1 MSVIN
6 TNVKALYTQAALK
19 TTGRDGATAMQQ
31 LSTGK
36 RINSAKDDAA
46 GMAIATRMTQQIRS
60 LNQAVRNAGDAISL
74 IQTAEGAT
82 GEITDML
89 QRMRELA
96 IQAINDTNANDQRG
110 YLDLEFQQ
118 LKQEIVRISDT
129 TEWNG
134 FSILNGTAGVPV
146 GERPVYKATSEPR
159 FDSVLINPT
168 TTRDISGALAGE
180 TQTLTFSA
188 ANGTGGPFTVGGV
201 SVSVAANAVDTVVAA
216 AVRDALL
223 ASNAFGAQSGRSV
236 SASGA
241 VVTIVYGASEGNV
254 DPTPVS
260 SSPPLVSPV
269 STASTTVEA
278 ATQAT
283 ETFTLNGKF
292 LQSGALSFTTP
303 AADNATYAAT
313 FTTARG
319 EVITMTGNVDVSAGT
334 ITFDDAVG
342 NNSKVISDNLVYT
355 FKNSAGN
362 ALNISNRLIGLSVD
376 VPGSVP
382 PMNTGDLIINGITVG
397 ASYATDDLLS
407 PPNNASGSAIAKA
420 AAINRQ
426 TTLTGVNAVVKSNTM
441 TGTAQTG
448 TAVVS
453 GRVVINGI
461 TSPLITSVLNNTRE
475 SREAAIS
482 AINRI
487 SDKTGVVAVSSN
499 SDTEGIRLVAAD
511 GRNIEVRFDTT
522 NASADFAARTGLK
535 EGVQAG
541 TYSLESR
548 VEAPIVIT
556 TSSTGD
562 PTNAAIR
569 LGDYSTNESTLS
581 TLARAEVQAAGTPVA
596 LAAGDLVING
606 IDIPGATTAGDNRTE
621 TSALTTLTNQKGAS
635 GVAMA
640 AAINSVSHLTGVTAT
655 SNPVETAGAVTTV
668 GSLTG
673 LRSIYINGIE
683 IKVDF
688 GVSSPAQTAS
698 ERVAAV
704 VAAVNPKVGATGVVA
719 VANPQGGVTLKTE
732 DGRNLSIWIDDT
744 NSGPT
749 AANFGLAA
757 SDGTTEVAGVSLKS
771 VTATNELS
779 KAATLY
785 GGVTFH
791 SDEAFTVEPGSN
803 GYGSSSHFYA
813 LGFREGTYGGVVD
826 EAVSKMTPPS
836 TGRLSFHVGASAN
849 QTITIDLADF
859 GKGGPITGS
868 ITDDVD
874 LRDSK
879 SRVNRID
886 SGAAAKAVLEKLDL
900 AMDKVNATRG
910 TMGAVMNRLEHVI
923 DNLMNVSMNS
933 EASRSQIEDADY
945 AAASTE
951 LARTQIMQQ
960 AGISVLA
967 QANADQQNVLKLLQ

>member
-19 TTGRDGATAMQQ
+19 VSGRDGATAMQQ

-96 IQAINDTNANDQRG
+96 IQAINDTNANEQRG

-146 GERPVYKATSEPR
+146 GERPVYKATSESR

-168 TTRDISGALAGE
+168 TTRDISGAEAGE
-180 TQTLTFSA
+180 LQTLTFTTA
-188 ANGTGGPFTVGGV
+188 TTGGIVTVEGV
-201 SVSVAANAVDTVVAA
+201 SVTIAASSTPTAVAT
-216 AVRDALL
+216 AVRDALV
-223 ASNAFGAQSGRSV
+223 ASVDFGESSGRTV
-236 SASGA
+236 TANGA
-241 VVTIVYGASEGNV
+241 DLLLQYGASEGGVPDTNFTV
-254 DPTPVS
+254 A
-260 SSPPLVSPV
+260 
-269 STASTTVEA
+269 TAAGS
-278 ATQAT
+278 ATLAT
-283 ETFTLNGKF
+283 SEPAIELASEQFTLNGKF
-292 LQSGALSFTTP
+292 LQSGALSFSGDIP
-303 AADNATYAAT
+303 SDNTAYTGVT

-319 EVITMTGNVDVSAGT
+319 ELITMQANVDVSAGT
-334 ITFDDAVG
+334 ISFDETVG
-342 NNSKVISDNLVYT
+342 NNGKVISDNLVYT
-355 FKNSAGN
+355 FKTLAGT
-362 ALNISNRLIGLSVD
+362 AVSIASRAIALSVD

-382 PMNTGDLIINGITVG
+382 PMNTGDLIINGITIG

-420 AAINRQ
+420 AAINRE
-426 TTLTGVNAVVKSNTM
+426 TTLTGVNAVVNSNTM

-448 TAVVS
+448 TSVVS

-499 SDTEGIRLVAAD
+499 SDTEGVRLFAAD

-606 IDIPGATTAGDNRTE
+606 IDIPGATSAGDNRTE
-621 TSALTTLTNQKGAS
+621 AAALTTLTNQKGAS

-640 AAINSVSHLTGVTAT
+640 AAINAVSDLTGVTAT
-655 SNPVETAGAVTTV
+655 ANPVETVGVSTTV
-668 GSLTG
+668 GTLTG
-673 LRSIYINGIE
+673 LRSIFINGIE
-683 IKVDF
+683 VPVDF
-688 GVSSPAQTAS
+688 GVASPRQTAS

-719 VANPQGGVTLKTE
+719 TANPQGGVTLTTE

-744 NSGPT
+744 SSGPT

-803 GYGSSSHFYA
+803 GYGVSSHFNA

-859 GKGGPITGS
+859 GKGGPITGD

-874 LRDSK
+874 LWDSE

-960 AGISVLA
+960 AATSVLA

>member
-19 TTGRDGATAMQQ
+19 VSGRDGATAMQQ

-96 IQAINDTNANDQRG
+96 IQAINDTNANEQRG

-146 GERPVYKATSEPR
+146 GERPVYKATSESR

-168 TTRDISGALAGE
+168 TTRDISGSEAGE
-180 TQTLTFSA
+180 TQTLTFA
-188 ANGTGGPFTVGGV
+188 AAGASNGTITVGGV
-201 SVSVAANAVDTVVAA
+201 SVSVTASDANTVVAT

-223 ASNAFGAQSGRSV
+223 ASDDFGANSGRSV
-236 SASGA
+236 SVSSN

-254 DPTPVS
+254 AATTVS
-260 SSPPLVSPV
+260 DSAL
-269 STASTTVEA
+269 ASATTVATTVEA
-278 ATQAT
+278 VTQAT
-283 ETFTLNGKF
+283 EAFTLNGKF
-292 LQSGALSFTTP
+292 LQSGSLSFSGDL
-303 AADNATYAAT
+303 ASDNTAYAVT

-319 EVITMTGNVDVSAGT
+319 EAITMTGSVDVSAGT
-334 ITFDDAVG
+334 ISFDETVG

-355 FKNSAGN
+355 FKNSSGT
-362 ALNISNRLIGLSVD
+362 ALDITNRAIALAVD

-382 PMNTGDLIINGITVG
+382 PINTGDLIINGITIG
-397 ASYATDDLLS
+397 ASYAADDLLS
-407 PPNNASGSAIAKA
+407 PPDNASGSAIAKA

-426 TTLTGVNAVVKSNTM
+426 TTLTGVNAVVNPNTM

-448 TAVVS
+448 TSVVS
-453 GRVVINGI
+453 GRVIINGI

-487 SDKTGVVAVSSN
+487 SDKTGVVAVSSD
-499 SDTEGIRLVAAD
+499 SDTEGVRLVAAD

-522 NASADFAARTGLK
+522 NSSADFAARTGLK

-581 TLARAEVQAAGTPVA
+581 TLARAEVQVGGTPVT

-621 TSALTTLTNQKGAS
+621 TVALTTLTNQKGAS

-640 AAINSVSHLTGVTAT
+640 AAINAVSDLTGVTAT
-655 SNPVETAGAVTTV
+655 ANPVETAGVSTTV

-673 LRSIYINGIE
+673 LQSIFINGIE
-683 IKVDF
+683 VEVDF
-688 GVSSPAQTAS
+688 GVASPAQTAS
-698 ERVAAV
+698 GRVAAV

-719 VANPQGGVTLKTE
+719 TANPQGGVTLKTE

-771 VTATNELS
+771 VTATNALS

-791 SDEAFTVEPGSN
+791 SDEAFTIEPGSN
-803 GYGSSSHFYA
+803 GYGSSSHFDA

-826 EAVSKMTPPS
+826 EAVSKMTPPN

-859 GKGGPITGS
+859 GKGGPITGT

-874 LRDSK
+874 LWDSE

-886 SGAAAKAVLEKLDL
+886 SGAAAKAVLKKLDL

>member
-19 TTGRDGATAMQQ
+19 VSGRDGATAMQQ

-96 IQAINDTNANDQRG
+96 IQAINDTNANEQRG

-146 GERPVYKATSEPR
+146 GERPVYKATSESR

-168 TTRDISGALAGE
+168 TTRDISGSEAGE
-180 TQTLTFSA
+180 TQTLTFA
-188 ANGTGGPFTVGGV
+188 AAGASNGTITVGGV
-201 SVSVAANAVDTVVAA
+201 SVSVTASDANTVVAT

-223 ASNAFGAQSGRSV
+223 ASDDFGANSGRSV
-236 SASGA
+236 SVSSN

-254 DPTPVS
+254 AATTVS
-260 SSPPLVSPV
+260 DSALA
-269 STASTTVEA
+269 STTTVATTVEA
-278 ATQAT
+278 VTQAT
-283 ETFTLNGKF
+283 EAFTLNGKF
-292 LQSGALSFTTP
+292 LQSGALSFSGDLASDDT
-303 AADNATYAAT
+303 AYAVT

-319 EVITMTGNVDVSAGT
+319 EAITMTGSVDVSAGT
-334 ITFDDAVG
+334 ISFDETVG

-355 FKNSAGN
+355 FKDSSGT
-362 ALNISNRLIGLSVD
+362 ALDITNRAIALAVD

-382 PMNTGDLIINGITVG
+382 PMNTGDLIINGITIG
-397 ASYATDDLLS
+397 ASYAADDLLS
-407 PPNNASGSAIAKA
+407 PPDNASGSAIAKA

-426 TTLTGVNAVVKSNTM
+426 TTLTGVNAVVNPNTM

-448 TAVVS
+448 TSVVS
-453 GRVVINGI
+453 GRVIINGI

-522 NASADFAARTGLK
+522 NSSADFAARTGLK

-606 IDIPGATTAGDNRTE
+606 IDIPGATSAGDNRTE
-621 TSALTTLTNQKGAS
+621 AAALTTLTNQKGAS
-635 GVAMA
+635 GIAMA
-640 AAINSVSHLTGVTAT
+640 AAINAVSDLTGVTAT
-655 SNPVETAGAVTTV
+655 ANPVETAGVSTTV

-673 LRSIYINGIE
+673 LQSIYINGIE
-683 IKVDF
+683 VEVDF
-688 GVSSPAQTAS
+688 GVASPAQTAS

-719 VANPQGGVTLKTE
+719 TANPQGGVTLTTE

-744 NSGPT
+744 SSGPT

-771 VTATNELS
+771 VTATNALS

-791 SDEAFTVEPGSN
+791 SDEAFTIEPGSN
-803 GYGSSSHFYA
+803 GYGSSSSFDA

-859 GKGGPITGS
+859 GKGGPITGD

-874 LRDSK
+874 LWDSE

-960 AGISVLA
+960 AATSVLA

>member
-19 TTGRDGATAMQQ
+19 VSGRDGATAMQQ

-96 IQAINDTNANDQRG
+96 IQAINDTNANEQRG

-146 GERPVYKATSEPR
+146 GERPVYKATSESR

-168 TTRDISGALAGE
+168 TTRDIAGTEAGE
-180 TQTLTFSA
+180 LQTLTFA
-188 ANGTGGPFTVGGV
+188 TATTGGAVTVGGV
-201 SVSVAANAVDTVVAA
+201 SLTIAASATKTAVAE

-223 ASNAFGAQSGRSV
+223 ATEDFGSTSGRAV
-236 SASGA
+236 SASAG
-241 VVTIVYGASEGNV
+241 VLSIRYGASEGNV
-254 DPTPVS
+254 ADTS
-260 SSPPLVSPV
+260 F
-269 STASTTVEA
+269 TVATGAGSATLATSEA
-278 ATQAT
+278 AVTSAT
-283 ETFTLNGKF
+283 EQFTLNGKF
-292 LQSGALSFTTP
+292 VQSGALSFSGELS
-303 AADNATYAAT
+303 ADNTAYTGVV

-319 EVITMTGNVDVSAGT
+319 EIITMTGNVDVSAGT

-342 NNSKVISDNLVYT
+342 NNGKVISDNLVYT
-355 FKNSAGN
+355 FKNSAGT
-362 ALNISNRLIGLSVD
+362 ALNITNRALSLSVD

-382 PMNTGDLIINGITVG
+382 PMNTGDLIINGITIG
-397 ASYATDDLLS
+397 ASYAADDLLS

-426 TTLTGVNAVVKSNTM
+426 TTLTGVNAVVNSNTM

-448 TAVVS
+448 TSVVS

-499 SDTEGIRLVAAD
+499 SDTEGVRLVAAD

-562 PTNAAIR
+562 PTNAVIR

-581 TLARAEVQAAGTPVA
+581 TLARAEVQAAGTPVT

-606 IDIPGATTAGDNRTE
+606 IDIPGATSAGDNRTE
-621 TSALTTLTNQKGAS
+621 AAALTTLTNQKGAS

-640 AAINSVSHLTGVTAT
+640 AAINAVSDLTGVTAT
-655 SNPVETAGAVTTV
+655 ANPVETVGVSTTV
-668 GSLTG
+668 GTLTG
-673 LRSIYINGIE
+673 LRSIFINGIE
-683 IKVDF
+683 VPVDF
-688 GVSSPAQTAS
+688 GVASPRQTAS

-719 VANPQGGVTLKTE
+719 TANPQGGVTLKTE

-744 NSGPT
+744 SNGPT

-757 SDGTTEVAGVSLKS
+757 SDGTTEVAGVSIKS

-791 SDEAFTVEPGSN
+791 SDEAFTIEPGSN
-803 GYGSSSHFYA
+803 GYGSSSSFDA

-826 EAVSKMTPPS
+826 EAVSKMTPPN

-859 GKGGPITGS
+859 GKGGPITGA
-868 ITDDVD
+868 ITGDVD
-874 LRDSK
+874 LWDSK

-960 AGISVLA
+960 AATSVLA

>member
-19 TTGRDGATAMQQ
+19 VSGRDGATAMQQ

-96 IQAINDTNANDQRG
+96 IQAINDTNANEQRG

-146 GERPVYKATSEPR
+146 GERPVYKATSESR

-168 TTRDISGALAGE
+168 TTRDISGSEAGE
-180 TQTLTFSA
+180 TQTLTFDA
-188 ANGTGGPFTVGGV
+188 ATSTGTITVGGV
-201 SVSVAANAVDTVVAA
+201 SVSVTNADANTVVAT

-223 ASNAFGAQSGRSV
+223 ASDDFGANSGRSV
-236 SASGA
+236 SVSSN

-254 DPTPVS
+254 
-260 SSPPLVSPV
+260 
-269 STASTTVEA
+269 AATTVSDSALASATTVATSVEA
-278 ATQAT
+278 VTQAT
-283 ETFTLNGKF
+283 EAFTLNGKF
-292 LQSGALSFTTP
+292 LQSGSLSFSGDL
-303 AADNATYAAT
+303 ASDNTAYAVT

-319 EVITMTGNVDVSAGT
+319 ETITMTGSVDVDAGT
-334 ITFDDAVG
+334 VSFDETVG

-355 FKNSAGN
+355 FKNSSGT
-362 ALNISNRLIGLSVD
+362 ALDITNRAIALAVD

-382 PMNTGDLIINGITVG
+382 PINTGDLIINGITIG
-397 ASYATDDLLS
+397 ASYAADDLLS
-407 PPNNASGSAIAKA
+407 PPDNASGSAIAKA

-426 TTLTGVNAVVKSNTM
+426 TTLTGVNAVVNPNTM

-448 TAVVS
+448 TSVVS
-453 GRVVINGI
+453 GRVIINGI

-522 NASADFAARTGLK
+522 NSSADFAARTGLK

-581 TLARAEVQAAGTPVA
+581 TLARAEVQAGGTPVT

-606 IDIPGATTAGDNRTE
+606 IDIPGATSAGDNRTE
-621 TSALTTLTNQKGAS
+621 TAALTTLTNQKGAS

-640 AAINSVSHLTGVTAT
+640 AAINAVSDLTGVTAT
-655 SNPVETAGAVTTV
+655 ANPVETAGVSTTV

-673 LRSIYINGIE
+673 LQSIFINGIE
-683 IKVDF
+683 VEVDF
-688 GVSSPAQTAS
+688 GVASPAQTAS

-732 DGRNLSIWIDDT
+732 DGRNLSVWIDAGST
-744 NSGPT
+744 ALA

-757 SDGTTEVAGVSLKS
+757 DASGTAVAGVTRSTTSS
-771 VTATNELS
+771 VVAMS
-779 KAATLY
+779 AASTLY
-785 GGVTFH
+785 GGVTLH
-791 SDEAFTVEPGSN
+791 SDEAFTIEPGSN

-826 EAVSKMTPPS
+826 EAVSKMTPPN

-859 GKGGPITGS
+859 GKGGPITGA

-874 LRDSK
+874 LWDSE

>member
-19 TTGRDGATAMQQ
+19 VSGRDGATAMQQ

-96 IQAINDTNANDQRG
+96 IQAINDTNANEQRG

-146 GERPVYKATSEPR
+146 GERPVYKATSESR

-168 TTRDISGALAGE
+168 TTRDISGSEAGE

-188 ANGTGGPFTVGGV
+188 AGASNGTITVGGV
-201 SVSVAANAVDTVVAA
+201 SVTVGANDADTVVAA
-216 AVRDALL
+216 AVESALL
-223 ASNAFGAQSGRSV
+223 ASEEFGATSGRSV

-241 VVTIVYGASEGNV
+241 VVTIRYAASEGNV
-254 DPTPVS
+254 ADTTVSDSALS
-260 SSPPLVSPV
+260 SSTTV
-269 STASTTVEA
+269 ATTVEA
-278 ATQAT
+278 VSQAT
-283 ETFTLNGKF
+283 EAFTLNGKF
-292 LQSGALSFTTP
+292 LQSGALSFSGDL
-303 AADNATYAAT
+303 AADDTAYAVT

-319 EVITMTGNVDVSAGT
+319 EIITMTGSVDVSAGT
-334 ITFDDAVG
+334 VSFDETVG

-355 FKNSAGN
+355 FKDSAGS
-362 ALNISNRLIGLSVD
+362 ALDITNRAISLAVD

-382 PMNTGDLIINGITVG
+382 PMDTGDLIINGITIG
-397 ASYATDDLLS
+397 ASYAADDLLS
-407 PPNNASGSAIAKA
+407 PPDNASGSAIAKA

-426 TTLTGVNAVVKSNTM
+426 TTLTGVNAVVNPNTM

-448 TAVVS
+448 TSVVS
-453 GRVVINGI
+453 GRVIINGI

-581 TLARAEVQAAGTPVA
+581 TLARAEVQAGGTPVA

-621 TSALTTLTNQKGAS
+621 TAALTTLTNQKGAS

-640 AAINSVSHLTGVTAT
+640 AAINAVSDLTGVTAT
-655 SNPVETAGAVTTV
+655 ANPVETAGVSTTV

-673 LRSIYINGIE
+673 LQSIFINGIE
-683 IKVDF
+683 VEVDF
-688 GVSSPAQTAS
+688 GVASPAQTAS

-719 VANPQGGVTLKTE
+719 TANTQGGVTLTTE

-744 NSGPT
+744 SSGPT

-757 SDGTTEVAGVSLKS
+757 SDGATEVAGVSLKS
-771 VTATNELS
+771 VTATNALS

-791 SDEAFTVEPGSN
+791 SDEAFTIEPGSN
-803 GYGSSSHFYA
+803 GYGSSSHFDA

-859 GKGGPITGS
+859 GKGGPITGD

-874 LRDSK
+874 LWDSE

-960 AGISVLA
+960 AATSVLA

>member
-19 TTGRDGATAMQQ
+19 VSGRDGATAMQQ

-96 IQAINDTNANDQRG
+96 IQAINDTNANEQRG

-146 GERPVYKATSEPR
+146 GERPVYKATSESR

-168 TTRDISGALAGE
+168 TTRDISGSEAGE
-180 TQTLTFSA
+180 TQTLTFA
-188 ANGTGGPFTVGGV
+188 AAGVSNGTITVGGV
-201 SVSVAANAVDTVVAA
+201 SVSVTASDANTVVAT

-223 ASNAFGAQSGRSV
+223 ASDDFGANSGRSV
-236 SASGA
+236 SVSSN

-254 DPTPVS
+254 AATTVS
-260 SSPPLVSPV
+260 DSALA
-269 STASTTVEA
+269 STTTVATTVEA
-278 ATQAT
+278 VTQAT
-283 ETFTLNGKF
+283 EAFTLNGKF
-292 LQSGALSFTTP
+292 LQSGALSFSGDLASDDT
-303 AADNATYAAT
+303 AYAVT

-319 EVITMTGNVDVSAGT
+319 EAITMTGSVDVSAGT
-334 ITFDDAVG
+334 ISFDETVG

-355 FKNSAGN
+355 FKNSSGT
-362 ALNISNRLIGLSVD
+362 ALDITNRAIALAVD

-382 PMNTGDLIINGITVG
+382 PINTGDLIINGITIG
-397 ASYATDDLLS
+397 ASYAADDLLS
-407 PPNNASGSAIAKA
+407 PPDNASGSAIAKA

-426 TTLTGVNAVVKSNTM
+426 TTLTGVNAVVNPNTM

-448 TAVVS
+448 TSVVS
-453 GRVVINGI
+453 GRVIINGI

-522 NASADFAARTGLK
+522 NSSADFAARTGLK

-581 TLARAEVQAAGTPVA
+581 TLARAEVQAGGTPVT

-606 IDIPGATTAGDNRTE
+606 IDIPGATSAGDNRTE
-621 TSALTTLTNQKGAS
+621 TVALTTLTNQKGAS

-640 AAINSVSHLTGVTAT
+640 AAINAVSDLTGVTAT
-655 SNPVETAGAVTTV
+655 ANPVETVGVSTTV
-668 GSLTG
+668 GTLTG
-673 LRSIYINGIE
+673 LRSIFINGIE
-683 IKVDF
+683 VAVDF
-688 GVSSPAQTAS
+688 GVASPRQTAS

-719 VANPQGGVTLKTE
+719 TANPQGGVTLKTE

-771 VTATNELS
+771 VTATNALS

-791 SDEAFTVEPGSN
+791 SDEAFTIEPGSN
-803 GYGSSSHFYA
+803 GYGSSSHFDA

-826 EAVSKMTPPS
+826 KAVSKMTPPN

-859 GKGGPITGS
+859 GKGGPITGA

-874 LRDSK
+874 LWNSE

-960 AGISVLA
+960 AATSVLA

>member
-19 TTGRDGATAMQQ
+19 VSGRDGATAMQQ

-96 IQAINDTNANDQRG
+96 IQAINDTNANEQRG

-146 GERPVYKATSEPR
+146 GERPVYKATSESR

-168 TTRDISGALAGE
+168 TTRDISGSEAGE
-180 TQTLTFSA
+180 TQTLTFA
-188 ANGTGGPFTVGGV
+188 AAGASNGTITVGGV
-201 SVSVAANAVDTVVAA
+201 SVSVTASDANTVVAT

-223 ASNAFGAQSGRSV
+223 ASDDFGANSGRSV
-236 SASGA
+236 SVSSN

-254 DPTPVS
+254 AATTVS
-260 SSPPLVSPV
+260 DSALA
-269 STASTTVEA
+269 STTTVATTVEA
-278 ATQAT
+278 VTQAT
-283 ETFTLNGKF
+283 EAFTLNGKF
-292 LQSGALSFTTP
+292 LQSGALSFSGDLASDDT
-303 AADNATYAAT
+303 AYAVT

-319 EVITMTGNVDVSAGT
+319 EAITMTGSVDVSAGT
-334 ITFDDAVG
+334 ISFDETVG

-355 FKNSAGN
+355 FKDSSGT
-362 ALNISNRLIGLSVD
+362 ALDITNRAIALAVD

-382 PMNTGDLIINGITVG
+382 PMNTGDLIINGITIG
-397 ASYATDDLLS
+397 ASYAADDLLS
-407 PPNNASGSAIAKA
+407 PPDNASGSAIAKA

-426 TTLTGVNAVVKSNTM
+426 TTLTGVNAVVNPNTM

-448 TAVVS
+448 TSVVS
-453 GRVVINGI
+453 GRVIINGI

-522 NASADFAARTGLK
+522 NSSADFAARTGLK

-581 TLARAEVQAAGTPVA
+581 TLVRAEVQAAGTPVA

-606 IDIPGATTAGDNRTE
+606 IDIPGATSAGDNRTE
-621 TSALTTLTNQKGAS
+621 TAALTTLTNQKGAS
-635 GVAMA
+635 GIAMA
-640 AAINSVSHLTGVTAT
+640 AAINAVSDLTGVTAT
-655 SNPVETAGAVTTV
+655 ANPVETAGVSTTV

-673 LRSIYINGIE
+673 LQSIYINGIE
-683 IKVDF
+683 VEVDF
-688 GVSSPAQTAS
+688 GVASPAQTAS

-719 VANPQGGVTLKTE
+719 TANPQGGVTLTTE

-744 NSGPT
+744 SSGPT

-771 VTATNELS
+771 VTATNALS

-791 SDEAFTVEPGSN
+791 SDEAFTIEPGSN
-803 GYGSSSHFYA
+803 GYGSSSSFDA

-859 GKGGPITGS
+859 GKGGPITGD

-874 LRDSK
+874 LWDSE

-960 AGISVLA
+960 AATSVLA

>member
-19 TTGRDGATAMQQ
+19 VSGRDGATAMQQ

-96 IQAINDTNANDQRG
+96 IQAINDTNANEQRG

-146 GERPVYKATSEPR
+146 GERPVYKATSESR

-168 TTRDISGALAGE
+168 TTRDISGAEAGE
-180 TQTLTFSA
+180 LQTLTFTTA
-188 ANGTGGPFTVGGV
+188 TTGGIVTVEGV
-201 SVSVAANAVDTVVAA
+201 SVTIAASSTPTAVAT
-216 AVRDALL
+216 AVRDALV
-223 ASNAFGAQSGRSV
+223 ASVDFGESSGRTV
-236 SASGA
+236 TANGA
-241 VVTIVYGASEGNV
+241 DLLLQYGASEGGVPDTNFTV
-254 DPTPVS
+254 A
-260 SSPPLVSPV
+260 
-269 STASTTVEA
+269 TAAGS
-278 ATQAT
+278 ATIAT
-283 ETFTLNGKF
+283 SKPAIELASEQFTLNGKF
-292 LQSGALSFTTP
+292 LQSGALSFSGDIP
-303 AADNATYAAT
+303 SDNTAYTGVT

-319 EVITMTGNVDVSAGT
+319 ELITMQANVDVSAGT
-334 ITFDDAVG
+334 ISFDETVG
-342 NNSKVISDNLVYT
+342 NNGKVISDNLVYT
-355 FKNSAGN
+355 FKTLAGT
-362 ALNISNRLIGLSVD
+362 AVSIASRAIALSVD

-382 PMNTGDLIINGITVG
+382 PMNTGDLIINGITIG

-420 AAINRQ
+420 AAINRE
-426 TTLTGVNAVVKSNTM
+426 TTLTGVNAVVNSNTM

-448 TAVVS
+448 TSVVS

-499 SDTEGIRLVAAD
+499 SDTEGVRLVAAD

-606 IDIPGATTAGDNRTE
+606 IDIPGATSAGDNRTE
-621 TSALTTLTNQKGAS
+621 AAALTTLTNQKGAS

-640 AAINSVSHLTGVTAT
+640 AAINAVSDLTGVTAT
-655 SNPVETAGAVTTV
+655 ANPVETVGVSTTV
-668 GSLTG
+668 GTLTG
-673 LRSIYINGIE
+673 LRSIFINGIE
-683 IKVDF
+683 VPVDF
-688 GVSSPAQTAS
+688 GVASPRQTAS

-719 VANPQGGVTLKTE
+719 TANPQGGVTLKTE

-757 SDGTTEVAGVSLKS
+757 SDGTTEVAGVSIKS

-859 GKGGPITGS
+859 GKGGPITGD

-874 LRDSK
+874 LWDSE

-960 AGISVLA
+960 AATSVLA

>member
-19 TTGRDGATAMQQ
+19 VSGRDGATAMQQ

-96 IQAINDTNANDQRG
+96 IQAINDTNANEQRG

-146 GERPVYKATSEPR
+146 GERPVYKATSESR

-168 TTRDISGALAGE
+168 TTRDISGDEAGE
-180 TQTLTFSA
+180 LQTLTFSPNTGTAGTVTFGGVVVTLSGGETSAGVATAVANALSLSDDFGA
-188 ANGTGGPFTVGGV
+188 ASGRTVSAVNGTVLIRYPASEGDVAGTATVGG
-201 SVSVAANAVDTVVAA
+201 
-216 AVRDALL
+216 
-223 ASNAFGAQSGRSV
+223 
-236 SASGA
+236 A
-241 VVTIVYGASEGNV
+241 VVLATK
-254 DPTPVS
+254 
-260 SSPPLVSPV
+260 
-269 STASTTVEA
+269 TV
-278 ATQAT
+278 T
-283 ETFTLNGKF
+283 ETAPSITEVTESFTGNGKH
-292 LQSGALSFTTP
+292 LISGALSFSGDL
-303 AADNATYAAT
+303 ASDNTAYAVT

-319 EVITMTGNVDVSAGT
+319 EAITMTGSVDVSAGT
-334 ITFDDAVG
+334 ISFDETVG

-355 FKNSAGN
+355 FKDSSGT
-362 ALNISNRLIGLSVD
+362 ALDITNRAIALAVD

-382 PMNTGDLIINGITVG
+382 PMNTGDLIINGITIG
-397 ASYATDDLLS
+397 ASYAADDLLS
-407 PPNNASGSAIAKA
+407 PPDNASGSAIAKA

-426 TTLTGVNAVVKSNTM
+426 TTLTGVNAVVNPNTM

-448 TAVVS
+448 TSVVS
-453 GRVVINGI
+453 GRVIINGI

-522 NASADFAARTGLK
+522 NSSADFAARTGLK

-581 TLARAEVQAAGTPVA
+581 TLARAEVQAGGTPVT

-606 IDIPGATTAGDNRTE
+606 IDIPGATSAGDNRTE
-621 TSALTTLTNQKGAS
+621 TAALTTLTNQKGAS

-640 AAINSVSHLTGVTAT
+640 AAINAVSDLTGVTAT
-655 SNPVETAGAVTTV
+655 ANPVETAGVSTTV

-673 LRSIYINGIE
+673 LQSIFINGIE
-683 IKVDF
+683 VEVDF
-688 GVSSPAQTAS
+688 GVASPAQTAS

-719 VANPQGGVTLKTE
+719 TANPQGGVTLKTE

-771 VTATNELS
+771 VTATNALS

-791 SDEAFTVEPGSN
+791 SDEAFTIEPGSN
-803 GYGSSSHFYA
+803 GYGSSSHFDA

-826 EAVSKMTPPS
+826 KAVSKMTPPN

-859 GKGGPITGS
+859 GKGGPITGT
-868 ITDDVD
+868 ITGDVD
-874 LRDSK
+874 LWDSE

-960 AGISVLA
+960 AATSVLA

>member
-6 TNVKALYTQAALK
+6 TNVKALYTQAAMK
-19 TTGRDGATAMQQ
+19 VSGREGATAMQQ

-46 GMAIATRMTQQIRS
+46 GMAIADRMTQQIRS

-96 IQAINDTNANDQRG
+96 IQAINDTNSGDQRG

-146 GERPVYKATSEPR
+146 GERPVYKATSESR

-168 TTRDISGALAGE
+168 TTRDISGSEAGE
-180 TQTLTFSA
+180 TQTLTFA
-188 ANGTGGPFTVGGV
+188 AAGASNGTITVGGV
-201 SVSVAANAVDTVVAA
+201 SVSVTASDANTVVAT

-223 ASNAFGAQSGRSV
+223 ASDDFGANSGRSV
-236 SASGA
+236 SVSSN

-254 DPTPVS
+254 AATTVS
-260 SSPPLVSPV
+260 DSALA
-269 STASTTVEA
+269 STTTVATTVEA
-278 ATQAT
+278 VTQAT
-283 ETFTLNGKF
+283 EAFTLNGKF
-292 LQSGALSFTTP
+292 LQSGALSFSGDLASDDT
-303 AADNATYAAT
+303 AYAVT

-319 EVITMTGNVDVSAGT
+319 ESITMTGSVDVSAGT
-334 ITFDDAVG
+334 VSFDETVG

-355 FKNSAGN
+355 FKNSSGT
-362 ALNISNRLIGLSVD
+362 ALDITNRAIALAVD

-382 PMNTGDLIINGITVG
+382 PINTGDLIINGITIG
-397 ASYATDDLLS
+397 ASYAADDLLS
-407 PPNNASGSAIAKA
+407 PPDNASGSAIAKA

-426 TTLTGVNAVVKSNTM
+426 TTLTGVNAVVNPNTM

-448 TAVVS
+448 TSVVS
-453 GRVVINGI
+453 GRVIINGI

-522 NASADFAARTGLK
+522 NSSADFAARTGLK

-581 TLARAEVQAAGTPVA
+581 TLARAEVQAGGTPVT

-606 IDIPGATTAGDNRTE
+606 IDIPGATSAGDNRTE
-621 TSALTTLTNQKGAS
+621 TVALTTLTNQKGAS

-640 AAINSVSHLTGVTAT
+640 AAINAVSDLTGVTAT
-655 SNPVETAGAVTTV
+655 ANPVETAGVSTTV

-673 LRSIYINGIE
+673 LQSIYINGIE
-683 IKVDF
+683 VEVDF
-688 GVSSPAQTAS
+688 GVASPAQTAS

-719 VANPQGGVTLKTE
+719 TANPQGGVTLKTE

-771 VTATNELS
+771 VTATNALS

-791 SDEAFTVEPGSN
+791 SDEAFTIEPGSN
-803 GYGSSSHFYA
+803 GYGSSSHFDA

-826 EAVSKMTPPS
+826 KAVSKMTPPN

-859 GKGGPITGS
+859 GKGGPITGA

-874 LRDSK
+874 LWNSE

-960 AGISVLA
+960 AATSVLA

>member
-19 TTGRDGATAMQQ
+19 VSGRDGATAMQQ

-96 IQAINDTNANDQRG
+96 IQAINDTNANEQRG

-146 GERPVYKATSEPR
+146 GERPVYKATSESR

-168 TTRDISGALAGE
+168 TTRDISGSEAGE
-180 TQTLTFSA
+180 TQTLTFA
-188 ANGTGGPFTVGGV
+188 AAGASNGTITVGGV
-201 SVSVAANAVDTVVAA
+201 SVSVTASAANTVVAT

-223 ASNAFGAQSGRSV
+223 ASDDFGANSGRSV
-236 SASGA
+236 SVSSN

-254 DPTPVS
+254 
-260 SSPPLVSPV
+260 
-269 STASTTVEA
+269 AATTVSDSALASATTVATSVEA
-278 ATQAT
+278 VTQAT
-283 ETFTLNGKF
+283 EAFTLNGKF
-292 LQSGALSFTTP
+292 LQSGSLSFSGDL
-303 AADNATYAAT
+303 ASDNTAYAVT

-319 EVITMTGNVDVSAGT
+319 ETITMTGSVDVDAGT
-334 ITFDDAVG
+334 VSFDETVG

-355 FKNSAGN
+355 FKNSSGT
-362 ALNISNRLIGLSVD
+362 ALDITNRAIALAVD

-382 PMNTGDLIINGITVG
+382 PINTGDLIINGITIG
-397 ASYATDDLLS
+397 ASYAADDLLS
-407 PPNNASGSAIAKA
+407 PPDNASGSAIAKA

-426 TTLTGVNAVVKSNTM
+426 TTLTGVNAVVNPNTM

-448 TAVVS
+448 TSVVS
-453 GRVVINGI
+453 GRVIINGI

-522 NASADFAARTGLK
+522 NSSADFAARTGLK

-581 TLARAEVQAAGTPVA
+581 TLARAEVQAGGTPVT

-621 TSALTTLTNQKGAS
+621 TVALTTLTNQKGAS

-640 AAINSVSHLTGVTAT
+640 AAINAVSDLTGVTAT
-655 SNPVETAGAVTTV
+655 ANPVETAGVSTTV

-673 LRSIYINGIE
+673 LQSIFINGIE
-683 IKVDF
+683 VEVDF
-688 GVSSPAQTAS
+688 GVASPAQTAS

-719 VANPQGGVTLKTE
+719 TANPQGGVTLKTE

-744 NSGPT
+744 SSGPT

-791 SDEAFTVEPGSN
+791 SDEAFTIEPGSN
-803 GYGSSSHFYA
+803 GYGSSSHFDA

-826 EAVSKMTPPS
+826 EAVSKMTPPN

-859 GKGGPITGS
+859 GKGGPITGA

-874 LRDSK
+874 LWDSE

>member
-19 TTGRDGATAMQQ
+19 VSGRDGATAMQQ

-96 IQAINDTNANDQRG
+96 IQAINDTNANEQRG

-146 GERPVYKATSEPR
+146 GERPVYKATSESR

-168 TTRDISGALAGE
+168 TTRDISGSEAGE
-180 TQTLTFSA
+180 TQTLTFA
-188 ANGTGGPFTVGGV
+188 AAGASNGTITVGGV
-201 SVSVAANAVDTVVAA
+201 SVSVTASAADTVVAT

-223 ASNAFGAQSGRSV
+223 ASDDFGVNSGRSV
-236 SASGA
+236 SVSSN

-254 DPTPVS
+254 AATTVS
-260 SSPPLVSPV
+260 DSALAS
-269 STASTTVEA
+269 STTVATTVA
-278 ATQAT
+278 AVTQAT
-283 ETFTLNGKF
+283 EAFTLNGKF
-292 LQSGALSFTTP
+292 LQSGSLSFSGDL
-303 AADNATYAAT
+303 AADDTAYAVT

-319 EVITMTGNVDVSAGT
+319 EIITMNGSVDVSAGT
-334 ITFDDAVG
+334 VSFDETVG

-355 FKNSAGN
+355 FKDSSGT
-362 ALNISNRLIGLSVD
+362 ALDITNRAIALAVD

-382 PMNTGDLIINGITVG
+382 PMNTGDLIINGITIG
-397 ASYATDDLLS
+397 ASYAADDLLS
-407 PPNNASGSAIAKA
+407 PPDNASGSAIAKA

-426 TTLTGVNAVVKSNTM
+426 TTLTGVNAVVNPNTM

-448 TAVVS
+448 TSVVS
-453 GRVVINGI
+453 GRVIINGI

-522 NASADFAARTGLK
+522 NSSADFAARTGLK

-581 TLARAEVQAAGTPVA
+581 TLVRAEVQAAGTPVA

-606 IDIPGATTAGDNRTE
+606 IDIPGATSAGDNRTE
-621 TSALTTLTNQKGAS
+621 TAALTTLTNQKGAS
-635 GVAMA
+635 GIAMA
-640 AAINSVSHLTGVTAT
+640 AAINAVSDLTGVTAT
-655 SNPVETAGAVTTV
+655 ANPVETAGVSTTV

-673 LRSIYINGIE
+673 LQSIYINGIE
-683 IKVDF
+683 VEVDF
-688 GVSSPAQTAS
+688 GVASPAQTAS

-719 VANPQGGVTLKTE
+719 TANPQGGVTLTTE

-744 NSGPT
+744 SSGPT

-771 VTATNELS
+771 VTATNALS

-791 SDEAFTVEPGSN
+791 SDEAFTIEPGSN
-803 GYGSSSHFYA
+803 GYGSSSSFDA

-859 GKGGPITGS
+859 GKGGPITGD

-874 LRDSK
+874 LWDSE

-960 AGISVLA
+960 AATSVLA

>member
-19 TTGRDGATAMQQ
+19 VSGRDGATAMQQ

-96 IQAINDTNANDQRG
+96 IQAINDTNANEQRG

-146 GERPVYKATSEPR
+146 GERPVYKATSESR

-168 TTRDISGALAGE
+168 TTRDIAGTEAGE
-180 TQTLTFSA
+180 LQTLTFA
-188 ANGTGGPFTVGGV
+188 TATTGGAVTVGGV
-201 SVSVAANAVDTVVAA
+201 SLTIAASATKTAVAE

-223 ASNAFGAQSGRSV
+223 ATEDFGSTSGRAV
-236 SASGA
+236 SASAG
-241 VVTIVYGASEGNV
+241 VLSIRYGASEGNV
-254 DPTPVS
+254 ADTS
-260 SSPPLVSPV
+260 F
-269 STASTTVEA
+269 TVATGAGSATLATSEA
-278 ATQAT
+278 AVTSAT
-283 ETFTLNGKF
+283 EQFTLNGKF
-292 LQSGALSFTTP
+292 VQSGALSFSGELS
-303 AADNATYAAT
+303 ADNTAYTGVV

-319 EVITMTGNVDVSAGT
+319 EIITMTGNVDVSAGT

-342 NNSKVISDNLVYT
+342 NNGKVISDNLVYT
-355 FKNSAGN
+355 FKNSAGT
-362 ALNISNRLIGLSVD
+362 ALNITNRALSLSVD

-382 PMNTGDLIINGITVG
+382 PMNTGDLIINGITIG
-397 ASYATDDLLS
+397 ASYAADDLLS

-426 TTLTGVNAVVKSNTM
+426 TTLTGVNAVVNSNTM

-448 TAVVS
+448 TSVVS

-499 SDTEGIRLVAAD
+499 SDTEGVRLVAAD

-562 PTNAAIR
+562 PTNAVIR

-581 TLARAEVQAAGTPVA
+581 TLARAEVQAAGTPVT

-606 IDIPGATTAGDNRTE
+606 IDIPGATSAGDNRTE
-621 TSALTTLTNQKGAS
+621 AAALTTLTNQKGAS

-640 AAINSVSHLTGVTAT
+640 AAINAVSDLTGVTAT
-655 SNPVETAGAVTTV
+655 ANPVETVGVSTTV
-668 GSLTG
+668 GTLTG
-673 LRSIYINGIE
+673 LRSIFINGIE
-683 IKVDF
+683 VPVDF
-688 GVSSPAQTAS
+688 GVASPRQTAS

-719 VANPQGGVTLKTE
+719 TANPQGGVTLKTE

-744 NSGPT
+744 SNGPT

-757 SDGTTEVAGVSLKS
+757 SDGTTEVAGVSIKS

-791 SDEAFTVEPGSN
+791 SDEAFTIEPGAN
-803 GYGSSSHFYA
+803 GYGSSSSFDA

-826 EAVSKMTPPS
+826 EAVSKMTPPN

-859 GKGGPITGS
+859 GKGGPITGA
-868 ITDDVD
+868 ITGDVD
-874 LRDSK
+874 LWDSK

-960 AGISVLA
+960 AATSVLA

>member
-19 TTGRDGATAMQQ
+19 VSGRDSATAMQQ

-118 LKQEIVRISDT
+118 LKQEIVRIADT

-146 GERPVYKATSEPR
+146 GERPVYKVTSESR
-159 FDSVLINPT
+159 ADSVLINPT
-168 TTRDISGALAGE
+168 TTRDISGSEAGE
-180 TQTLTFSA
+180 LQTITFSSAQA
-188 ANGTGGPFTVGGV
+188 AGTFTVAGV
-201 SVSVAANAVDTVVAA
+201 SVTLVGTETSAQVAA
-216 AVRDALL
+216 AVETALL
-223 ASNAFGAQSGRSV
+223 ASEDFDDSSGRL
-236 SASGA
+236 
-241 VVTIVYGASEGNV
+241 
-254 DPTPVS
+254 VS
-260 SSPPLVSPV
+260 SS
-269 STASTTVEA
+269 ANTVLIQYA
-278 ATQAT
+278 ATEGDVSDTTITDSSSLLTTKSVAETSSAIESVT
-283 ETFTLNGKF
+283 ESFTGNGKY
-292 LQSGALSFTTP
+292 LISGALSFASDLT
-303 AADNATYAAT
+303 ADDTSYDVT

-319 EVITMTGNVDVSAGT
+319 VEITMTASVDVSEGT
-334 ITFDDAVG
+334 ISFDATTG
-342 NNSKVISDNLVYT
+342 NNSLVISDDLVYA
-355 FKNSAGN
+355 FKASAGTAVAITSRAV
-362 ALNISNRLIGLSVD
+362 ALAVD

-382 PMNTGDLIINGITVG
+382 PMNTGDIVINGVTIG
-397 ASYATDDLLS
+397 ASYAEDDLLS

-420 AAINRQ
+420 AAINRYTDQ
-426 TTLTGVNAVVKSNTM
+426 TGVNAVVNQNLM

-487 SDKTGVVAVSSN
+487 SDKTGVLAVSSD
-499 SDTEGIRLVAAD
+499 SDTEGVKLIAAD
-511 GRNIEVRFDTT
+511 GRNIEVIFETSDS
-522 NASADFAARTGLK
+522 SADFAARTGLK
-535 EGVQAG
+535 EGVQVG
-541 TYSLESR
+541 TFSLESR
-548 VEAPIVIT
+548 VEAPVIIT

-562 PTNAAIR
+562 PTLAAIR
-569 LGDYSTNESTLS
+569 LGDYSVNESTLS
-581 TLARAEVQAAGTPVA
+581 TLARAEVQAGGTPVT
-596 LAAGDLVING
+596 LAAGDLIING
-606 IDIPGATTAGDNRTE
+606 IDIPGATSSGDNFTE
-621 TSALTTLTNQKGAS
+621 SAALTTLTNIKGAS

-640 AAINSVSHLTGVTAT
+640 SAINAVSNLTGVTAT
-655 SNPVETAGAVTTV
+655 ANPVETSGVSTTV

-673 LRSIYINGIE
+673 LQSIYINGIE
-683 IKVDF
+683 LKVDF
-688 GVSSPAQTAS
+688 GSGSQTAS
-698 ERVAAV
+698 ERAAAV
-704 VAAVNPKVGATGVVA
+704 VAAINPKVGATGVVA
-719 VANPQGGVTLKTE
+719 TANTQGGVTLLTE

-744 NSGPT
+744 SSGPT
-749 AANFGLAA
+749 AANFGLVA
-757 SDGTTEVAGVSLKS
+757 SDGEPVAGVSLKS
-771 VTATNELS
+771 VTATNTLA

-785 GGVTFH
+785 GGITLH
-791 SDEAFTVEPGSN
+791 SDAEFSIEPGYN
-803 GYGSSSHFYA
+803 GYGSSSHFEA
-813 LGFREGTYGGVVD
+813 LGFREGTYGGIVA

-859 GKGGPITGS
+859 GKGGPITGD

-874 LRDSK
+874 LWDSE

-886 SGAAAKAVLEKLDL
+886 SGEAAKAVLEKLDL

>member
-19 TTGRDGATAMQQ
+19 VSGRDGATAMQQ

-96 IQAINDTNANDQRG
+96 IQAINDTNANEQRG

-146 GERPVYKATSEPR
+146 GERPVYKATSESR

-168 TTRDISGALAGE
+168 TTRDISGSEAGE
-180 TQTLTFSA
+180 TQTLTFA
-188 ANGTGGPFTVGGV
+188 AAGASNGTITVGGV
-201 SVSVAANAVDTVVAA
+201 SVSVTASAANTVVAT

-223 ASNAFGAQSGRSV
+223 ASDDFGANSGRSV
-236 SASGA
+236 SVSSN

-254 DPTPVS
+254 AATTVS
-260 SSPPLVSPV
+260 DSALAS
-269 STASTTVEA
+269 STTVATTVA
-278 ATQAT
+278 AVTQAT
-283 ETFTLNGKF
+283 EAFTLNGKF
-292 LQSGALSFTTP
+292 LQSGSLSFSGDL
-303 AADNATYAAT
+303 ASDNTAYAVT

-319 EVITMTGNVDVSAGT
+319 ETITMTGSVDVDAGT
-334 ITFDDAVG
+334 VSFDETVG

-355 FKNSAGN
+355 FKDSAGT
-362 ALNISNRLIGLSVD
+362 ALDITNRAIALAVD

-382 PMNTGDLIINGITVG
+382 PINTGDLIINGITIG
-397 ASYATDDLLS
+397 ASYAADDLLS
-407 PPNNASGSAIAKA
+407 PPDNASGSAIAKA

-426 TTLTGVNAVVKSNTM
+426 TTLTGVNAVVNPNTM
-441 TGTAQTG
+441 TGKAQTG
-448 TAVVS
+448 TSVVS
-453 GRVVINGI
+453 GRVIINGI

-522 NASADFAARTGLK
+522 NSSADFAARTGLK

-581 TLARAEVQAAGTPVA
+581 TLARAEVQAGGTPVT

-621 TSALTTLTNQKGAS
+621 TVALTTLTNQKGAS

-640 AAINSVSHLTGVTAT
+640 AAINAVSDLTGVTAT
-655 SNPVETAGAVTTV
+655 ANPVETAGVSTTV

-673 LRSIYINGIE
+673 LQSIFINGIE
-683 IKVDF
+683 VEVDF
-688 GVSSPAQTAS
+688 GVASPAQTAS

-719 VANPQGGVTLKTE
+719 TANPQGGVTLKTE

-744 NSGPT
+744 SSGPT

-791 SDEAFTVEPGSN
+791 SDEAFTIEPGSN
-803 GYGSSSHFYA
+803 GYGSSSHFDA

-826 EAVSKMTPPS
+826 EAVSKMTPPN

-859 GKGGPITGS
+859 GKGGPITGA

-874 LRDSK
+874 LWDSE

>member
-19 TTGRDGATAMQQ
+19 VSGRDGATAMQQ

-96 IQAINDTNANDQRG
+96 IQAINDTNANEQRG

-146 GERPVYKATSEPR
+146 GERPVYKATSESR

-168 TTRDISGALAGE
+168 TTRDISGSEAGE

-188 ANGTGGPFTVGGV
+188 AGASDGTITVGGV
-201 SVSVAANAVDTVVAA
+201 SVTVGANDADTVVAA
-216 AVRDALL
+216 AVESALL
-223 ASNAFGAQSGRSV
+223 ASEEFGATSGRSV

-241 VVTIVYGASEGNV
+241 VVTIRYAASEGNV
-254 DPTPVS
+254 ADTTVSDSALS
-260 SSPPLVSPV
+260 SSTTV
-269 STASTTVEA
+269 ATTVEA
-278 ATQAT
+278 VSQAT
-283 ETFTLNGKF
+283 EAFTLNGKF
-292 LQSGALSFTTP
+292 LQSGALSFSGDL
-303 AADNATYAAT
+303 AADDTAYAVT

-319 EVITMTGNVDVSAGT
+319 EIITMTGSVDVSAGT
-334 ITFDDAVG
+334 VSFDETVG

-355 FKNSAGN
+355 FKDSAGS
-362 ALNISNRLIGLSVD
+362 ALDITNRAISLAVD

-382 PMNTGDLIINGITVG
+382 PMNTGDLIINGITIG
-397 ASYATDDLLS
+397 ASYAADDLLS

-426 TTLTGVNAVVKSNTM
+426 TTLTGVNAVVNPNTM

-448 TAVVS
+448 TSVVS

-522 NASADFAARTGLK
+522 NSSADFAARTGLK

-562 PTNAAIR
+562 PTNAALR
-569 LGDYSTNESTLS
+569 LGDYSINESTLS
-581 TLARAEVQAAGTPVA
+581 TLARAEVQAGGTPVA

-621 TSALTTLTNQKGAS
+621 TAALTTLTNQKGAS

-640 AAINSVSHLTGVTAT
+640 AAINAVSDLTGVTAT
-655 SNPVETAGAVTTV
+655 ANPVETAGVSTTV

-673 LRSIYINGIE
+673 LQSIFINGIE
-683 IKVDF
+683 VEVDF
-688 GVSSPAQTAS
+688 GVASPAQTAS
-698 ERVAAV
+698 ERAAAV

-719 VANPQGGVTLKTE
+719 SANPQGGVTLTTE

-744 NSGPT
+744 SSGPT

-771 VTATNELS
+771 VTATNALS

-785 GGVTFH
+785 GGVTLH

-803 GYGSSSHFYA
+803 GYGSSSHFDA

-826 EAVSKMTPPS
+826 EAVSKMTPPN

-859 GKGGPITGS
+859 GKGGPITGD

-874 LRDSK
+874 LWDSE

-886 SGAAAKAVLEKLDL
+886 SGEAAKAVLEKLDL

-960 AGISVLA
+960 AATSVLA

>member
-19 TTGRDGATAMQQ
+19 VSGRDGATAMQQ

-96 IQAINDTNANDQRG
+96 IQAINDTNANEQRG

-146 GERPVYKATSEPR
+146 GERPVYKATSESR

-168 TTRDISGALAGE
+168 TTRDIAGTEAGE
-180 TQTLTFSA
+180 LQTLTFATATS
-188 ANGTGGPFTVGGV
+188 GGAVTVGGV
-201 SVSVAANAVDTVVAA
+201 SLTIAASATKTAVAEV
-216 AVRDALL
+216 VRDALL
-223 ASNAFGAQSGRSV
+223 ATEDFGSTSGRAV
-236 SASGA
+236 SASAG
-241 VVTIVYGASEGNV
+241 VLSIRYGASEGNV
-254 DPTPVS
+254 ADTS
-260 SSPPLVSPV
+260 F
-269 STASTTVEA
+269 TVATGAGSATLATSEA
-278 ATQAT
+278 AVTSAT
-283 ETFTLNGKF
+283 EQFTLNGKF
-292 LQSGALSFTTP
+292 VQSGALSFSGELS
-303 AADNATYAAT
+303 ADNTAYTGVV

-319 EVITMTGNVDVSAGT
+319 EIITMTGNVDVSAGT

-342 NNSKVISDNLVYT
+342 NNGKVISDNLVYT
-355 FKNSAGN
+355 FKNSAGT
-362 ALNISNRLIGLSVD
+362 ALNITNRALSLSVD

-382 PMNTGDLIINGITVG
+382 PMNTGDLIINGITIG
-397 ASYATDDLLS
+397 ASYAADDLLS

-426 TTLTGVNAVVKSNTM
+426 TTLTGVNAVVNPNTM

-448 TAVVS
+448 TSVVS

-499 SDTEGIRLVAAD
+499 SDTEGVRLVAAD

-606 IDIPGATTAGDNRTE
+606 IDIPGATSAGDNRTE
-621 TSALTTLTNQKGAS
+621 TAALTTLTNQKGAS

-640 AAINSVSHLTGVTAT
+640 AAINAVSDLTGVTAT
-655 SNPVETAGAVTTV
+655 ANPVETVGVSTTV
-668 GSLTG
+668 GTLTG
-673 LRSIYINGIE
+673 LRSIFINGIE
-683 IKVDF
+683 VPVDF
-688 GVSSPAQTAS
+688 GVASPRQTAS

-719 VANPQGGVTLKTE
+719 TANPQGGVTLKTE

-744 NSGPT
+744 SSGPT

-757 SDGTTEVAGVSLKS
+757 SDGTTEVAGVTIKS

-791 SDEAFTVEPGSN
+791 SDEAFTIEPGSN
-803 GYGSSSHFYA
+803 GYGSSSSFDA

-826 EAVSKMTPPS
+826 EAVSKMTPPN

-859 GKGGPITGS
+859 GKGGPITGA

-874 LRDSK
+874 LWDSE

-960 AGISVLA
+960 AATSVLA

>member
-1 MSVIN
+1 
-6 TNVKALYTQAALK
+6 
-19 TTGRDGATAMQQ
+19 
-31 LSTGK
+31 
-36 RINSAKDDAA
+36 
-46 GMAIATRMTQQIRS
+46 
-60 LNQAVRNAGDAISL
+60 
-74 IQTAEGAT
+74 
-82 GEITDML
+82 
-89 QRMRELA
+89 
-96 IQAINDTNANDQRG
+96 
-110 YLDLEFQQ
+110 
-118 LKQEIVRISDT
+118 
-129 TEWNG
+129 
-134 FSILNGTAGVPV
+134 
-146 GERPVYKATSEPR
+146 
-159 FDSVLINPT
+159 
-168 TTRDISGALAGE
+168 
-180 TQTLTFSA
+180 
-188 ANGTGGPFTVGGV
+188 
-201 SVSVAANAVDTVVAA
+201 
-216 AVRDALL
+216 VRDALL
-223 ASNAFGAQSGRSV
+223 ASDDFGPNSGRSISV
-236 SASGA
+236 SSN
-241 VVTIVYGASEGNV
+241 VVTIVYGASEGDV
-254 DPTPVS
+254 AATAVS
-260 SSPPLVSPV
+260 DSAL
-269 STASTTVEA
+269 ASATVVATTVAA

-292 LQSGALSFTTP
+292 LQSGALSFSGDL
-303 AADNATYAAT
+303 AADDTAYAAT

-319 EVITMTGNVDVSAGT
+319 EIITMTASVDVSAGT
-334 ITFDDAVG
+334 VSFDEAVG
-342 NNSKVISDNLVYT
+342 NNGKVISDNLVYT
-355 FKNSAGN
+355 FKNSAGT
-362 ALNISNRLIGLSVD
+362 ALDITNRAISLAVD

-382 PMNTGDLIINGITVG
+382 PMNTGDLVINGVTIG
-397 ASYATDDLLS
+397 ASYAADDLIS

-426 TTLTGVNAVVKSNTM
+426 TTLTGVNAVVNPNTM

-448 TAVVS
+448 TSVVS

-522 NASADFAARTGLK
+522 NSSADFAARTGLK

-556 TSSTGD
+556 TSATGD

-581 TLARAEVQAAGTPVA
+581 TLARAEVQAGGTPVA

-606 IDIPGATTAGDNRTE
+606 IDIPGATSAGDNRTE
-621 TSALTTLTNQKGAS
+621 TAALTTLTNQKGAS

-640 AAINSVSHLTGVTAT
+640 AAINAVSDLTGVRATA
-655 SNPVETAGAVTTV
+655 NPVETVGVSTTV
-668 GSLTG
+668 GTLTG
-673 LRSIYINGIE
+673 LRSIFINGIE
-683 IKVDF
+683 VAVDF
-688 GVSSPAQTAS
+688 GVASPRQTAS

-719 VANPQGGVTLKTE
+719 TANPQGGVTLKTE
-732 DGRNLSIWIDDT
+732 DGRNLSIYIDDT
-744 NSGPT
+744 SSGPT

-771 VTATNELS
+771 VTATNAIS

-785 GGVTFH
+785 GGVTLH
-791 SDEAFTVEPGSN
+791 SDEAFTIEPGSN
-803 GYGSSSHFYA
+803 GYGSSSHFDA

-826 EAVSKMTPPS
+826 EAVSKMTPPN

-859 GKGGPITGS
+859 GKGGPITGD

-874 LRDSK
+874 LWDSE

-886 SGAAAKAVLEKLDL
+886 SGEAAKAVLEKLDL

-960 AGISVLA
+960 AATSVLA

>member
-19 TTGRDGATAMQQ
+19 VSGRDGATAMQQ

-96 IQAINDTNANDQRG
+96 IQAINDTNANEQRG

-146 GERPVYKATSEPR
+146 GERPVYKATSESR

-168 TTRDISGALAGE
+168 TTRDIAGTEAGE
-180 TQTLTFSA
+180 LQTLTFA
-188 ANGTGGPFTVGGV
+188 TATTGGAVTVGGV
-201 SVSVAANAVDTVVAA
+201 SLTIAASATKTAVAE

-223 ASNAFGAQSGRSV
+223 ATEDFGSTSGRAV
-236 SASGA
+236 SASAG
-241 VVTIVYGASEGNV
+241 VLSIRYGASEGNV
-254 DPTPVS
+254 ADTS
-260 SSPPLVSPV
+260 F
-269 STASTTVEA
+269 TVATGAGSATLATSEA
-278 ATQAT
+278 AVTSAT
-283 ETFTLNGKF
+283 EQFTLNGKF
-292 LQSGALSFTTP
+292 VQSGALSFSGELS
-303 AADNATYAAT
+303 ADNTAYTGVV

-319 EVITMTGNVDVSAGT
+319 EIITMTGNVDVSAGT

-342 NNSKVISDNLVYT
+342 NNGKVISDNLVYT
-355 FKNSAGN
+355 FKNSAGT
-362 ALNISNRLIGLSVD
+362 ALNITNRALSLSVD

-382 PMNTGDLIINGITVG
+382 PMNTGDLIINGITIG
-397 ASYATDDLLS
+397 ASYAADDLLS

-420 AAINRQ
+420 AAINRE
-426 TTLTGVNAVVKSNTM
+426 TTLTGVNAVVNSNTM

-448 TAVVS
+448 TSVVS

-499 SDTEGIRLVAAD
+499 SDTEGVRLVAAD

-581 TLARAEVQAAGTPVA
+581 TLARAEVQAAGTPVT

-606 IDIPGATTAGDNRTE
+606 IDIPGATSAGDNRTE
-621 TSALTTLTNQKGAS
+621 AAALTTLTNQKGAS

-640 AAINSVSHLTGVTAT
+640 AAINAVSDLTGVTAT
-655 SNPVETAGAVTTV
+655 ANPVETVGVSTTV
-668 GSLTG
+668 GTLTG
-673 LRSIYINGIE
+673 LRSIFINGIE
-683 IKVDF
+683 VPVDF
-688 GVSSPAQTAS
+688 GVASPRQTAS

-719 VANPQGGVTLKTE
+719 TANPQGGVTLKTE

-744 NSGPT
+744 SGGPT

-757 SDGTTEVAGVSLKS
+757 SDGTTEVAGVSIKS

-791 SDEAFTVEPGSN
+791 SDEAFTIEPGSN
-803 GYGSSSHFYA
+803 GYGSSSSFDA

-826 EAVSKMTPPS
+826 EAVSKMTPPN

-859 GKGGPITGS
+859 GKGGPITGA

-874 LRDSK
+874 LWDSK

-960 AGISVLA
+960 AATSVLA

>member
-19 TTGRDGATAMQQ
+19 VSGRDGATAMQQ

-96 IQAINDTNANDQRG
+96 IQAINDTNANEQRG

-146 GERPVYKATSEPR
+146 GERPVYKATSESR

-168 TTRDISGALAGE
+168 TTRDIAGSEAGE
-180 TQTLTFSA
+180 LQTLTFATATS
-188 ANGTGGPFTVGGV
+188 GGV
-201 SVSVAANAVDTVVAA
+201 VTVAGVSLTIAASATKTAVAE

-223 ASNAFGAQSGRSV
+223 SSEEFGSTSGRAV
-236 SASGA
+236 SASAG
-241 VVTIVYGASEGNV
+241 VLSIRYGASEGNV
-254 DPTPVS
+254 ANTS
-260 SSPPLVSPV
+260 F
-269 STASTTVEA
+269 TVATGAGSATLATSEA
-278 ATQAT
+278 AVTSAT
-283 ETFTLNGKF
+283 EQFTLNGKF
-292 LQSGALSFTTP
+292 VQSGALSFSGELS
-303 AADNATYAAT
+303 ADSTAYTGVV

-319 EVITMTGNVDVSAGT
+319 EIITMTGNVDVSAGT
-334 ITFDDAVG
+334 ITFDDTVG

-355 FKNSAGN
+355 FKNSAGT
-362 ALNISNRLIGLSVD
+362 ALNIANRAISLAVD

-382 PMNTGDLIINGITVG
+382 PMNTGDLIINGITIG
-397 ASYATDDLLS
+397 ASYAADDLLS

-426 TTLTGVNAVVKSNTM
+426 TTLTGVNAVVNPNTM

-448 TAVVS
+448 TSVVS

-499 SDTEGIRLVAAD
+499 SDTEGLRLVAAD

-522 NASADFAARTGLK
+522 NSSADFAARTGLK

-562 PTNAAIR
+562 PTNAALR
-569 LGDYSTNESTLS
+569 LGDYSINESTLS
-581 TLARAEVQAAGTPVA
+581 TLARAEVQAGGTPVA

-621 TSALTTLTNQKGAS
+621 TAALTTLTNQKGAS

-640 AAINSVSHLTGVTAT
+640 AAINAVSDFTGVTAT
-655 SNPVETAGAVTTV
+655 ANPVETAGVSTTV

-673 LRSIYINGIE
+673 LQSIFINGIE
-683 IKVDF
+683 VEVDF
-688 GVSSPAQTAS
+688 GVASPAQTAS

-719 VANPQGGVTLKTE
+719 TANTQGGVTLTTE

-744 NSGPT
+744 SSGPT

-771 VTATNELS
+771 VTATNALS

-785 GGVTFH
+785 GGVTLH
-791 SDEAFTVEPGSN
+791 SDEAFTVEPGSK
-803 GYGSSSHFYA
+803 GYGSSSHFDA

-826 EAVSKMTPPS
+826 EAVSKMTPPN

-859 GKGGPITGS
+859 GKGGPITGD

-874 LRDSK
+874 LWDSE

-886 SGAAAKAVLEKLDL
+886 SGEAAKAVLEKLDL

-960 AGISVLA
+960 AATSVLA

>member
-19 TTGRDGATAMQQ
+19 VSGRDGATAMQQ

-96 IQAINDTNANDQRG
+96 IQAINDTNANEQRG

-146 GERPVYKATSEPR
+146 GERPVYKATSESR

-168 TTRDISGALAGE
+168 TTRDISGSEAGE
-180 TQTLTFSA
+180 TQTLTFA
-188 ANGTGGPFTVGGV
+188 AAGASNGTITVGGV
-201 SVSVAANAVDTVVAA
+201 SVSVTASDANTVVAT

-223 ASNAFGAQSGRSV
+223 ASDDFGANSGRSV
-236 SASGA
+236 SVSSN
-241 VVTIVYGASEGNV
+241 VLTIVYGASEGNV
-254 DPTPVS
+254 
-260 SSPPLVSPV
+260 
-269 STASTTVEA
+269 AATTVSDSALASATTVATSVEA
-278 ATQAT
+278 VTQAT
-283 ETFTLNGKF
+283 EAFTLNGKF
-292 LQSGALSFTTP
+292 LQSGSLSFSGDL
-303 AADNATYAAT
+303 ASDNTAYAVT

-319 EVITMTGNVDVSAGT
+319 ETITMTGSVDVDAGT
-334 ITFDDAVG
+334 VSFDETVG

-355 FKNSAGN
+355 FKNSSGT
-362 ALNISNRLIGLSVD
+362 ALDITNRAIALAVD

-382 PMNTGDLIINGITVG
+382 PINTGDLIINGITIG
-397 ASYATDDLLS
+397 ASYAADDLLS
-407 PPNNASGSAIAKA
+407 PPDNASGSAIAKA

-426 TTLTGVNAVVKSNTM
+426 TTLTGVNAVVNPNTM

-448 TAVVS
+448 TSVVS
-453 GRVVINGI
+453 GRVIINGI

-522 NASADFAARTGLK
+522 NSSADFAARTGLK

-606 IDIPGATTAGDNRTE
+606 IDIPGATSAGDNRTE
-621 TSALTTLTNQKGAS
+621 TAALTTLTNQKGAS
-635 GVAMA
+635 GIAMA
-640 AAINSVSHLTGVTAT
+640 AAINAVSDLTGVTAT
-655 SNPVETAGAVTTV
+655 ANPVETAGVSTTV

-673 LRSIYINGIE
+673 LQSIYINGIE
-683 IKVDF
+683 VEVDF
-688 GVSSPAQTAS
+688 GVASPAQTAS

-719 VANPQGGVTLKTE
+719 TANPQGGVTLTTE

-744 NSGPT
+744 SSGPT

-791 SDEAFTVEPGSN
+791 SDEAFTIEPGSN
-803 GYGSSSHFYA
+803 GYGSSSHFDA

-859 GKGGPITGS
+859 GKGGPITGD

-874 LRDSK
+874 LWDSE

-960 AGISVLA
+960 AATSVLA

>member
-19 TTGRDGATAMQQ
+19 VSGRDGATAMQQ

-96 IQAINDTNANDQRG
+96 IQAINDTNANEQRG

-146 GERPVYKATSEPR
+146 GERPVYKATSESR

-168 TTRDISGALAGE
+168 TTRDISGSEAGE
-180 TQTLTFSA
+180 TQTLTFA
-188 ANGTGGPFTVGGV
+188 AATSTGTITVGGV
-201 SVSVAANAVDTVVAA
+201 SVSVTNADANTVVAT

-223 ASNAFGAQSGRSV
+223 ASDDFGANSGRSV
-236 SASGA
+236 SVSSN

-254 DPTPVS
+254 AATTVS
-260 SSPPLVSPV
+260 DSALA
-269 STASTTVEA
+269 STTTVATTVEA
-278 ATQAT
+278 VTQAT
-283 ETFTLNGKF
+283 EAFTLNGKF
-292 LQSGALSFTTP
+292 LQSGALSFSGDLASDDT
-303 AADNATYAAT
+303 AYAVT

-319 EVITMTGNVDVSAGT
+319 EAITMTGSVDVSAGT
-334 ITFDDAVG
+334 ISFDETVG

-355 FKNSAGN
+355 FKNSSGT
-362 ALNISNRLIGLSVD
+362 ALDITNRAIALAVD

-382 PMNTGDLIINGITVG
+382 PINTGDLIINGITIG
-397 ASYATDDLLS
+397 ASYAADDLLS
-407 PPNNASGSAIAKA
+407 PPDNASGSAIAKA

-426 TTLTGVNAVVKSNTM
+426 TTLTGVNAVVNPNTM

-448 TAVVS
+448 TSVVS
-453 GRVVINGI
+453 GRVIINGI

-522 NASADFAARTGLK
+522 NSSADFAARTGLK

-606 IDIPGATTAGDNRTE
+606 IDIPGATSAGDNRTE
-621 TSALTTLTNQKGAS
+621 TAALTTLTNQKGAS
-635 GVAMA
+635 GIAMA
-640 AAINSVSHLTGVTAT
+640 AAINAVSDLTGVTAT
-655 SNPVETAGAVTTV
+655 ANPVETAGVSTTV

-673 LRSIYINGIE
+673 LQSIYINGIE
-683 IKVDF
+683 VEVDF
-688 GVSSPAQTAS
+688 GVASPAQTAS

-719 VANPQGGVTLKTE
+719 TANPQGGVTLKTE

-771 VTATNELS
+771 VTATNALS

-791 SDEAFTVEPGSN
+791 SDEAFTIEPGSN
-803 GYGSSSHFYA
+803 GYGSSSHFDA

-826 EAVSKMTPPS
+826 KAVSKMTPPN

-859 GKGGPITGS
+859 GKGGPITGA

-874 LRDSK
+874 LWNSE

-960 AGISVLA
+960 AATSVLA

>member
-19 TTGRDGATAMQQ
+19 VSGRDGATAMQQ

-96 IQAINDTNANDQRG
+96 IQAINDTNANEQRG

-146 GERPVYKATSEPR
+146 GERPVYKATSESR

-168 TTRDISGALAGE
+168 TTRDISGSEAGE
-180 TQTLTFSA
+180 TQTLTFA
-188 ANGTGGPFTVGGV
+188 AAGASNGTITVGGV
-201 SVSVAANAVDTVVAA
+201 SVSVTASDANTVVAT

-223 ASNAFGAQSGRSV
+223 ASDDFGANSGRSV
-236 SASGA
+236 SVSSN

-254 DPTPVS
+254 AATTVS
-260 SSPPLVSPV
+260 DSALA
-269 STASTTVEA
+269 STTTVATTVEA
-278 ATQAT
+278 VTQAT
-283 ETFTLNGKF
+283 EAFTLNGKF
-292 LQSGALSFTTP
+292 LQSGALSFSGDLASDDT
-303 AADNATYAAT
+303 AYAVT

-319 EVITMTGNVDVSAGT
+319 EAITMTGSVDVSAGT
-334 ITFDDAVG
+334 ISFDETVG

-355 FKNSAGN
+355 FKNSSGT
-362 ALNISNRLIGLSVD
+362 ALDITNRAIALAVD

-382 PMNTGDLIINGITVG
+382 PINTGDLIINGITIG
-397 ASYATDDLLS
+397 ASYAADDLLS

-426 TTLTGVNAVVKSNTM
+426 TTLTGVNAVVNPNTM

-448 TAVVS
+448 TSVVS
-453 GRVVINGI
+453 GRVIINGI

-499 SDTEGIRLVAAD
+499 SDTEGVRLVAAD

-522 NASADFAARTGLK
+522 NSSADFAARTGLK

-581 TLARAEVQAAGTPVA
+581 TLARAEVQAGGTPVT

-606 IDIPGATTAGDNRTE
+606 IDIPGATSAGDNRTE
-621 TSALTTLTNQKGAS
+621 TVALTTLTNQKGAS

-640 AAINSVSHLTGVTAT
+640 AAINAVSDLTGVTAT
-655 SNPVETAGAVTTV
+655 ANPVETVGVSTTV
-668 GSLTG
+668 GTLTG
-673 LRSIYINGIE
+673 LRSIFINGIE
-683 IKVDF
+683 VAVDF
-688 GVSSPAQTAS
+688 GVASPRQTAS

-719 VANPQGGVTLKTE
+719 TANPQGGVTLKTE
-732 DGRNLSIWIDDT
+732 DGRNLSIYIDDT
-744 NSGPT
+744 SNGPT

-757 SDGTTEVAGVSLKS
+757 SNGTTEVAGVSLKS
-771 VTATNELS
+771 VTATNAIS

-785 GGVTFH
+785 GGVTLH
-791 SDEAFTVEPGSN
+791 SDEAFTIEPGSN
-803 GYGSSSHFYA
+803 GYGSSSHFDA

-826 EAVSKMTPPS
+826 KAVSKMTPPN

-859 GKGGPITGS
+859 GKGGPITGA

-874 LRDSK
+874 LWNSE

-960 AGISVLA
+960 AATSVLA

>member
-19 TTGRDGATAMQQ
+19 VSGRDGATAMQQ

-96 IQAINDTNANDQRG
+96 IQAINDTNANEQRG

-146 GERPVYKATSEPR
+146 GERPVYKATSESR

-168 TTRDISGALAGE
+168 TTRDISGSEAGE
-180 TQTLTFSA
+180 TQTLTFA
-188 ANGTGGPFTVGGV
+188 AATSTGTITVGGV
-201 SVSVAANAVDTVVAA
+201 SVSVTNADANTVVAT

-223 ASNAFGAQSGRSV
+223 ASDDFGANSGRSV
-236 SASGA
+236 SVSSN

-254 DPTPVS
+254 
-260 SSPPLVSPV
+260 
-269 STASTTVEA
+269 AATTVSDSALASATTVATSVEA
-278 ATQAT
+278 VTQAT
-283 ETFTLNGKF
+283 EAFTLNGKF
-292 LQSGALSFTTP
+292 LQSGSLSFSGDL
-303 AADNATYAAT
+303 ASDNTAYAVT

-319 EVITMTGNVDVSAGT
+319 ETITMTGSVDVDAGT
-334 ITFDDAVG
+334 VSFDETVG

-355 FKNSAGN
+355 FKNSSGT
-362 ALNISNRLIGLSVD
+362 ALDITNRAIALAVD

-382 PMNTGDLIINGITVG
+382 PINTGDLIINGITIG
-397 ASYATDDLLS
+397 ASYAADDLLS
-407 PPNNASGSAIAKA
+407 PPDNASGSAIAKA

-426 TTLTGVNAVVKSNTM
+426 TTLTGVNAVVNPNTM

-448 TAVVS
+448 TSVVS
-453 GRVVINGI
+453 GRVIINGI

-522 NASADFAARTGLK
+522 NSSADFAARTGLK

-581 TLARAEVQAAGTPVA
+581 TLARAEVQAGGTPVT

-606 IDIPGATTAGDNRTE
+606 IDILGATTAGDNRTE
-621 TSALTTLTNQKGAS
+621 TVALTTLTNQKGAS

-640 AAINSVSHLTGVTAT
+640 AAINAVSDLTGVTAT
-655 SNPVETAGAVTTV
+655 GNPVETAGVSTTV

-673 LRSIYINGIE
+673 LQSIFINGIE
-683 IKVDF
+683 VEVDF
-688 GVSSPAQTAS
+688 GLASPAQTAS

-719 VANPQGGVTLKTE
+719 TANPQGGVTLKTE

-744 NSGPT
+744 SSGPT

-771 VTATNELS
+771 VTATNAIS

-785 GGVTFH
+785 GGVTLH

-803 GYGSSSHFYA
+803 GYGASSHFDA

-859 GKGGPITGS
+859 GKGGPITGA

-874 LRDSK
+874 LWDSE

>member
-19 TTGRDGATAMQQ
+19 VSGRDGATAMQQ

-96 IQAINDTNANDQRG
+96 IQAINDTNANEQRG

-146 GERPVYKATSEPR
+146 GERPVYKATSESR

-168 TTRDISGALAGE
+168 TTRDISGSEAGE
-180 TQTLTFSA
+180 TQTLTFA
-188 ANGTGGPFTVGGV
+188 AAGVSNGTITVGGV
-201 SVSVAANAVDTVVAA
+201 SVSVTASDANTVVAT

-223 ASNAFGAQSGRSV
+223 ASDDFGANSGRSV
-236 SASGA
+236 SVSSN

-254 DPTPVS
+254 AATTVS
-260 SSPPLVSPV
+260 DSALA
-269 STASTTVEA
+269 STTTVATTVEA
-278 ATQAT
+278 VTQAT
-283 ETFTLNGKF
+283 EAFTLNGKF
-292 LQSGALSFTTP
+292 LQSGALSFSGDLASDDT
-303 AADNATYAAT
+303 AYAVT

-319 EVITMTGNVDVSAGT
+319 EAITMTGSVDVSAGT
-334 ITFDDAVG
+334 ISFDETVG

-355 FKNSAGN
+355 FKNSSGT
-362 ALNISNRLIGLSVD
+362 ALDITNRAIALAVD

-382 PMNTGDLIINGITVG
+382 PINTGDLIINGITIG
-397 ASYATDDLLS
+397 ASYAADDLLS
-407 PPNNASGSAIAKA
+407 PPDNASGSAIAKA

-426 TTLTGVNAVVKSNTM
+426 TTLTGVNAVVNPNTM

-448 TAVVS
+448 TSVVS
-453 GRVVINGI
+453 GRVIINGI

-499 SDTEGIRLVAAD
+499 SDAEGIRLVAAD

-522 NASADFAARTGLK
+522 NSSADFAARTGLK

-581 TLARAEVQAAGTPVA
+581 TLARAEVQAGGTPVT

-606 IDIPGATTAGDNRTE
+606 IDIPGATTAGDTRTE
-621 TSALTTLTNQKGAS
+621 TVALTTLTNQKGAS

-640 AAINSVSHLTGVTAT
+640 AAINAVSDLTGVAATA
-655 SNPVETAGAVTTV
+655 NPVETAGVSTTV

-673 LRSIYINGIE
+673 LQSIFINGIE
-683 IKVDF
+683 VEVDF
-688 GVSSPAQTAS
+688 GVASPAQTAS

-719 VANPQGGVTLKTE
+719 TANPQGGVTLKTE

-771 VTATNELS
+771 VTATNALS

-791 SDEAFTVEPGSN
+791 SDEAFTIEPGSN
-803 GYGSSSHFYA
+803 GYGSSSHFDA

-826 EAVSKMTPPS
+826 KAVSKMTPPN

-859 GKGGPITGS
+859 GKGGPITGA

-874 LRDSK
+874 LWNSE

-960 AGISVLA
+960 AATSVLA

>member
-19 TTGRDGATAMQQ
+19 VSGRDGATAMQQ

-96 IQAINDTNANDQRG
+96 IQAINDTNANEQRG

-146 GERPVYKATSEPR
+146 GERPVYKATSESR

-168 TTRDISGALAGE
+168 TTRDISGSEAGE
-180 TQTLTFSA
+180 TQTLTFA
-188 ANGTGGPFTVGGV
+188 AAGASNGTITVGGV
-201 SVSVAANAVDTVVAA
+201 SVSVTASAADTVVAT

-223 ASNAFGAQSGRSV
+223 ASDDFGVNSGRSV
-236 SASGA
+236 SVSSN

-254 DPTPVS
+254 AATTVS
-260 SSPPLVSPV
+260 DSALAS
-269 STASTTVEA
+269 STTVATTVA
-278 ATQAT
+278 AVTQAT
-283 ETFTLNGKF
+283 EAFTLNGKF
-292 LQSGALSFTTP
+292 LQSGSLSFSGDL
-303 AADNATYAAT
+303 AADDTAYAVT

-319 EVITMTGNVDVSAGT
+319 EIITMNGSVDVSAGT
-334 ITFDDAVG
+334 VSFDETVG

-355 FKNSAGN
+355 FKDSSGT
-362 ALNISNRLIGLSVD
+362 ALDITNRAIALAVD

-382 PMNTGDLIINGITVG
+382 PMNTGDLIINGITIG
-397 ASYATDDLLS
+397 ASYAADDLLS
-407 PPNNASGSAIAKA
+407 PPDNASGSAIAKA

-426 TTLTGVNAVVKSNTM
+426 TTLTGVNAVVNPNTM

-448 TAVVS
+448 TSVVS
-453 GRVVINGI
+453 GRVIINGI

-522 NASADFAARTGLK
+522 NSSADFAARTGLK

-606 IDIPGATTAGDNRTE
+606 IDIPGATSAGDNRTE
-621 TSALTTLTNQKGAS
+621 TAALTTLTNQKGAS
-635 GVAMA
+635 GIAMA
-640 AAINSVSHLTGVTAT
+640 AAINAVSDLTGVTAT
-655 SNPVETAGAVTTV
+655 ANPVETAGVSTTV

-673 LRSIYINGIE
+673 LQSIYINGIE
-683 IKVDF
+683 VEVDF
-688 GVSSPAQTAS
+688 GVASPAQTAS

-719 VANPQGGVTLKTE
+719 TANPQGGVTLTTE

-744 NSGPT
+744 SSGPT

-771 VTATNELS
+771 VTATNALS

-791 SDEAFTVEPGSN
+791 SDEAFTIEPGSN
-803 GYGSSSHFYA
+803 GYGSSSSFDA

-859 GKGGPITGS
+859 GKGGPITGD

-874 LRDSK
+874 LWDSE

-960 AGISVLA
+960 AATSVLA

>member
-19 TTGRDGATAMQQ
+19 VSGRDGATAMQQ

-96 IQAINDTNANDQRG
+96 IQAINDTNANEQRG

-146 GERPVYKATSEPR
+146 GERPVYKATSESR
-159 FDSVLINPT
+159 FDSVLISPT
-168 TTRDISGALAGE
+168 TTRDISGSEAGE
-180 TQTLTFSA
+180 TQTLTFA
-188 ANGTGGPFTVGGV
+188 AAGSSNGTITVGGV
-201 SVSVAANAVDTVVAA
+201 SVSVTASDANTVVAT

-223 ASNAFGAQSGRSV
+223 ASDDFGPNSGRSISV
-236 SASGA
+236 SSN
-241 VVTIVYGASEGNV
+241 VVTIVYGASEGDV
-254 DPTPVS
+254 AATAVS
-260 SSPPLVSPV
+260 DSALTSATVV
-269 STASTTVEA
+269 ATTVAA

-292 LQSGALSFTTP
+292 LQSGALSFSGDL
-303 AADNATYAAT
+303 AADDTAYAAT

-319 EVITMTGNVDVSAGT
+319 EIITMTASVDVSAGT
-334 ITFDDAVG
+334 VSFDEAVG
-342 NNSKVISDNLVYT
+342 NNGKAISDNLVYT
-355 FKNSAGN
+355 FKNSAGT
-362 ALNISNRLIGLSVD
+362 ALDITNRAISLAVD

-382 PMNTGDLIINGITVG
+382 PMNTGDLIINGITIG
-397 ASYATDDLLS
+397 ASYAADDLLS

-426 TTLTGVNAVVKSNTM
+426 TTLTGVNAVVNPNTM

-448 TAVVS
+448 TSVVS

-548 VEAPIVIT
+548 VEAPIIIT

-581 TLARAEVQAAGTPVA
+581 TLARAEVQAGGTPVA

-606 IDIPGATTAGDNRTE
+606 VDIPGATTAGDNRTE
-621 TSALTTLTNQKGAS
+621 TAALTTLTNQKGAS

-640 AAINSVSHLTGVTAT
+640 AAINAVSDLTGVTAT
-655 SNPVETAGAVTTV
+655 ANPVETAGVSTTV

-673 LRSIYINGIE
+673 LQSIFINGIE
-683 IKVDF
+683 VEVDF
-688 GVSSPAQTAS
+688 GVASPAQTAS

-719 VANPQGGVTLKTE
+719 TANPQGGVTLTTE

-744 NSGPT
+744 SSGPT

-771 VTATNELS
+771 VTATNALS

-785 GGVTFH
+785 GGVTLH
-791 SDEAFTVEPGSN
+791 SAEAFTVEPGSN
-803 GYGSSSHFYA
+803 GYGASSHFDA

-826 EAVSKMTPPS
+826 EAVSKMTPPN

-859 GKGGPITGS
+859 GKGGPITGD

-874 LRDSK
+874 LWDSE

-886 SGAAAKAVLEKLDL
+886 SGEAAKAVLEKLDL

-960 AGISVLA
+960 AATSVLA

>member
-19 TTGRDGATAMQQ
+19 VSGRDGATAMQQ

-96 IQAINDTNANDQRG
+96 IQAINDTNANEQRG

-146 GERPVYKATSEPR
+146 GERPVYKATSESR

-168 TTRDISGALAGE
+168 TTRDISGSEAGE
-180 TQTLTFSA
+180 TQTLSFA
-188 ANGTGGPFTVGGV
+188 AAGASNGTITVGGV
-201 SVSVAANAVDTVVAA
+201 SVSVTASDANTVVAT

-223 ASNAFGAQSGRSV
+223 ASDDFGANSGRSV
-236 SASGA
+236 SVSSN

-254 DPTPVS
+254 AATTVS
-260 SSPPLVSPV
+260 DSALAS
-269 STASTTVEA
+269 STTVATTVA
-278 ATQAT
+278 AVTQAT
-283 ETFTLNGKF
+283 EAFTLNGKF
-292 LQSGALSFTTP
+292 LQSGALSFSGDL
-303 AADNATYAAT
+303 AADDTAYAVT

-319 EVITMTGNVDVSAGT
+319 ETITMTGSVDVSAGT
-334 ITFDDAVG
+334 VSFDETVG

-355 FKNSAGN
+355 FKDSAGT
-362 ALNISNRLIGLSVD
+362 ALDITNRAIALAVD

-382 PMNTGDLIINGITVG
+382 PINTGDLIINGITIG
-397 ASYATDDLLS
+397 ASYAADDLLS
-407 PPNNASGSAIAKA
+407 PPDNASGSAIAKA

-426 TTLTGVNAVVKSNTM
+426 TTLTGVNAVVNPNTM

-448 TAVVS
+448 TSVVS
-453 GRVVINGI
+453 GRVIINGI

-522 NASADFAARTGLK
+522 NSSADFAARTGLK

-606 IDIPGATTAGDNRTE
+606 IDIPGATSAGDNLTE
-621 TSALTTLTNQKGAS
+621 TAALTTLTNQKGAS

-640 AAINSVSHLTGVTAT
+640 AAINAVSDLTGVTAT
-655 SNPVETAGAVTTV
+655 ANPVETAGVSTTV

-673 LRSIYINGIE
+673 LQSIYINGIE
-683 IKVDF
+683 VEVDF
-688 GVSSPAQTAS
+688 GVASPAQTAS

-719 VANPQGGVTLKTE
+719 TANPQGGVTLTTE

-744 NSGPT
+744 SDSTT

-757 SDGTTEVAGVSLKS
+757 SDGTTEVAGVSLS
-771 VTATNELS
+771 SAAATDELS

-785 GGVTFH
+785 GGVTLH

-803 GYGSSSHFYA
+803 GYGASSHFYA

-859 GKGGPITGS
+859 GKGGPITGD

-874 LRDSK
+874 LWDSE

>member
-19 TTGRDGATAMQQ
+19 VSGRDGATAMQQ

-96 IQAINDTNANDQRG
+96 IQAINDTNANEQRG

-146 GERPVYKATSEPR
+146 GERPVYKATSESR

-168 TTRDISGALAGE
+168 TTRDISGSEAGE
-180 TQTLTFSA
+180 TQTLTFA
-188 ANGTGGPFTVGGV
+188 AAGASNGTITVGGV
-201 SVSVAANAVDTVVAA
+201 SVSVTASDANTVVAT

-223 ASNAFGAQSGRSV
+223 ASDDFGANSGRSV
-236 SASGA
+236 SVSSN

-254 DPTPVS
+254 AATTVS
-260 SSPPLVSPV
+260 DSALA
-269 STASTTVEA
+269 STTTVATTVEA
-278 ATQAT
+278 VTQAT
-283 ETFTLNGKF
+283 EAFTLNGKF
-292 LQSGALSFTTP
+292 LQSGALSFSGDLASDDT
-303 AADNATYAAT
+303 AYAVT

-319 EVITMTGNVDVSAGT
+319 EAITMTGSVDVSAGT
-334 ITFDDAVG
+334 ISFDETVG

-355 FKNSAGN
+355 FKDSSGT
-362 ALNISNRLIGLSVD
+362 ALDITNRAIALAVD

-382 PMNTGDLIINGITVG
+382 PMNTGDLIINGITIG
-397 ASYATDDLLS
+397 ASYAADDLLS
-407 PPNNASGSAIAKA
+407 PPDNASGSAIAKA

-426 TTLTGVNAVVKSNTM
+426 TTLTGVNAVVNPNTM

-448 TAVVS
+448 TSVVS
-453 GRVVINGI
+453 GRVIINGI

-522 NASADFAARTGLK
+522 NSSADFAARTGLK

-581 TLARAEVQAAGTPVA
+581 TLARAEVQAGGTPVT

-606 IDIPGATTAGDNRTE
+606 IDIPGATSAGDNLTE
-621 TSALTTLTNQKGAS
+621 TAALTTLTNQKGAS

-640 AAINSVSHLTGVTAT
+640 AAINAVSDLTGVTAT
-655 SNPVETAGAVTTV
+655 ANPVETAGVSTTV

-673 LRSIYINGIE
+673 LQSIYINGIE
-683 IKVDF
+683 VEVDF
-688 GVSSPAQTAS
+688 GVASPAQTAS

-719 VANPQGGVTLKTE
+719 TANPQGGVTLTTE

-744 NSGPT
+744 SSGPT

-771 VTATNELS
+771 VTATNALS

-791 SDEAFTVEPGSN
+791 SDEAFTIEPGSN
-803 GYGSSSHFYA
+803 GYGSSSSFDA

-859 GKGGPITGS
+859 GKGGPITGD

-874 LRDSK
+874 LWDSE

-960 AGISVLA
+960 AATSVLA

>member
-19 TTGRDGATAMQQ
+19 VSGRDGATAMQQ

-96 IQAINDTNANDQRG
+96 IQAINDTNANEQRG

-146 GERPVYKATSEPR
+146 GERPVYKATSESR

-168 TTRDISGALAGE
+168 TTRDIAGTEAGE
-180 TQTLTFSA
+180 LQTLTFA
-188 ANGTGGPFTVGGV
+188 TATTGGAVTVGGV
-201 SVSVAANAVDTVVAA
+201 SLTIAASATKTAVAE

-223 ASNAFGAQSGRSV
+223 ATEDFGSTSGRAV
-236 SASGA
+236 SASAG
-241 VVTIVYGASEGNV
+241 VLSIRYGASEGNV
-254 DPTPVS
+254 ADTS
-260 SSPPLVSPV
+260 F
-269 STASTTVEA
+269 TVATGAGSATLATSEA
-278 ATQAT
+278 AVTSAT
-283 ETFTLNGKF
+283 EQFTLNGKF
-292 LQSGALSFTTP
+292 VQSGALSFSGELS
-303 AADNATYAAT
+303 ADNTAYTGVV

-319 EVITMTGNVDVSAGT
+319 EIITMTGNVDVSAGT

-342 NNSKVISDNLVYT
+342 NNGKVISDNLVYT
-355 FKNSAGN
+355 FKNSAGT
-362 ALNISNRLIGLSVD
+362 ALNITNRALSLSVD

-382 PMNTGDLIINGITVG
+382 PMNTGDLIINGITIG
-397 ASYATDDLLS
+397 ASYAADDLLS

-757 SDGTTEVAGVSLKS
+757 SGGTTEVAGVSLKS
-771 VTATNELS
+771 VAATNELS

-826 EAVSKMTPPS
+826 KAVSKMTPPN

-859 GKGGPITGS
+859 GKGGPITGA

-874 LRDSK
+874 LWDSK

-886 SGAAAKAVLEKLDL
+886 SGAAAKAVLAKLDL